1 MENTAKALQKQL
13 SETKEMISKLELQKI
28 EWEHELCSLRF
39 TFKTRKKKRINAEI
53 LYEKIQEQLTKREE
67 QYKKEDE
74 MKQELEFNFRALD
87 MELRTVRNNFN
98 QVAVIQLQEELANT
112 LKKLSVSVASLE
124 VTSRCRMNLEDEVKD
139 LKEKL
144 AQSRN
149 QVDDRIAKLETVSSR
164 NQVFIQELPSIKEI
178 QTTCEKLE
186 KKKKKLE
193 RQVVNLRS
201 CAEINGTQ
209 VAFQES
215 IAQLREN
222 NNASVRSQMELRIKE
237 LEFELSKM
245 KSCQDFTKTELDR
258 YKHLYLEEVTH
269 RVSLTNELNKTS
281 ERLAETTTKLLVEKQ
296 QKQNLLDTINV
307 RPALDLPYGRNVNNN
322 SSLFN
327 RNVALREN
335 VVIRTSNSRRSS
347 NDIDT
352 YFTKVQKELEE
363 TITRAAKE
371 AAAEFESG
379 SSGETTSL
387 ESTFARHTDYD
398 DVVKAYREYSE
409 FLKQKDSI

>member
-1 MENTAKALQKQL
+1 
-13 SETKEMISKLELQKI
+13 
-28 EWEHELCSLRF
+28 
-39 TFKTRKKKRINAEI
+39 
-53 LYEKIQEQLTKREE
+53 
-67 QYKKEDE
+67 

-124 VTSRCRMNLEDEVKD
+124 VTSYCPMNLEDEVKD

-164 NQVFIQELPSIKEI
+164 NQAFIQELSSIKEI

-186 KKKKKLE
+186 KNKKKLE
-193 RQVVNLRS
+193 RQVNLRS
-201 CAEINGTQ
+201 CVEINVTQ

-269 RVSLTNELNKTS
+269 RMSLTNELNKTS

-307 RPALDLPYGRNVNNN
+307 RPALGLPYGRNVNNN

-352 YFTKVQKELEE
+352 YFTKVQQELEE

-387 ESTFARHTDYD
+387 ESTFARHTDCD
-398 DVVKAYREYSE
+398 DIMKAYREYSE